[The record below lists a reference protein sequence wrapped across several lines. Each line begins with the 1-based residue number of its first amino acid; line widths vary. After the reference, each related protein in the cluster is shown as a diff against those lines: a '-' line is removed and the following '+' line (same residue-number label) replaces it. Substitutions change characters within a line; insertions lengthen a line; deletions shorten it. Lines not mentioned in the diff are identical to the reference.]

1 MGTWIEILR
10 RFPHILV
17 RHCRSLQWE
26 RGLKY
31 LTRTLLCPIHLRRS
45 LQWERGLK
53 WPVLLTYSPID
64 EVVPCNGNV
73 DWNPT
78 GQKHQSYNPSRSLQW
93 ERGLKCFLRQSMA
106 DIRKSFPA
114 MGTWI
119 EMFCARRPKT
129 TGRQSFPAMGTWI
142 EILYEQVNRQFVPRR
157 SLQWERGLK
166 SCHPPILLPA
176 NMCRSLQWERG
187 LK

>member
-53 WPVLLTYSPID
+53 
-64 EVVPCNGNV
+64 
-73 DWNPT
+73 
-78 GQKHQSYNPSRSLQW
+78 SYWTEASEL
-93 ERGLKCFLRQSMA
+93 
-106 DIRKSFPA
+106 
-114 MGTWI
+114 
-119 EMFCARRPKT
+119 
-129 TGRQSFPAMGTWI
+129 
-142 EILYEQVNRQFVPRR
+142 
-157 SLQWERGLK
+157 
-166 SCHPPILLPA
+166 
-176 NMCRSLQWERG
+176 
-187 LK
+187 